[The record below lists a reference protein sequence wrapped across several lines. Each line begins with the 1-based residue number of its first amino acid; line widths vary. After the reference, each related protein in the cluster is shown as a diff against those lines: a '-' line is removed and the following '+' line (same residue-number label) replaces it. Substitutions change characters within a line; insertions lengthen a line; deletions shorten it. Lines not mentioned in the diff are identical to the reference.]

1 MPTVCRV
8 RAGYLARCKESYLGS
23 SHQAQMVSE
32 EEPDFKEVHLA
43 LVTGK

>member
-1 MPTVCRV
+1 MCRV
-8 RAGYLARCKESYLGS
+8 RAGYLERCKELYSGS

-32 EEPDFKEVHLA
+32 EGPGFKEVHLA